1 MIKTEA
7 RVFGGKTYVTV
18 WVPQASCSL
27 LEVFH
32 LKLDL
37 DFLYSPVTPD
47 FEVVSYASVM
57 AQQLKN
63 PPANA
68 GNASSTPGSGRSLGK
83 ENGSPLQYSSLRNP
97 MDRGA

>member
-32 LKLDL
+32 LKLVDTLPPADLDL
-37 DFLYSPVTPD
+37 DFLYSPVPPD
-47 FEVVSYASVM
+47 FEVVSYAVG
-57 AQQLKN
+57 L
-63 PPANA
+63 P
-68 GNASSTPGSGRSLGK
+68 
-83 ENGSPLQYSSLRNP
+83 
-97 MDRGA
+97 